1 MDRLKLQTL
10 PAMNPTPIQNEASQL
25 AILDSDASDHDKAVA
40 CQRLVYVAGP
50 ESLVPLAALLGQEH
64 LSDYARSGL
73 EAIDDP
79 AASRALLDAL
89 SKLKGRQLAGAVNSL
104 GVRREAKAIAALQ
117 AFVADPT
124 GGVQV
129 EAIAA
134 LGMIGSPEAASTLEP
149 IITKGQEPLK
159 SAAGHASLIAA
170 EHLAAEGNPEASKR
184 LAQSL
189 KTVFPKGPIHD
200 AATHLNASKTK

>member
-1 MDRLKLQTL
+1 M
-10 PAMNPTPIQNEASQL
+10 
-25 AILDSDASDHDKAVA
+25 
-40 CQRLVYVAGP
+40 
-50 ESLVPLAALLGQEH
+50 
-64 LSDYARSGL
+64 
-73 EAIDDP
+73 
-79 AASRALLDAL
+79 
-89 SKLKGRQLAGAVNSL
+89 NSL

-124 GGVQV
+124 GGVQF

-149 IITKGQEPLK
+149 IITKGQESLK

-170 EHLAAEGNPEASKR
+170 EHLATEGNPEASKR
-184 LAQSL
+184 LAQGL

-200 AATHLNASKTK
+200 AATHLNTSKTK